1 MAFRSHEIVA
11 FTIGQ
16 KYNMRGHIMETRMA
30 PRILFTLTPD
40 QALALRDAL
49 EFYARIS
56 MGQLQVLSEKVREGI
71 IPVRRESSEPRALAS
86 PESCEA
92 IDDLMFQV
100 KQVLG
105 YPGAGSMSIGHQHVH
120 VSGHRAWEMYKVI
133 AQALAL
139 RADPNPPFRGV
150 HYDGLSLRYT
160 RDPAPVASVL
170 EAGEA
175 VS

>member
-1 MAFRSHEIVA
+1 M
-11 FTIGQ
+11 T
-16 KYNMRGHIMETRMA
+16 

-71 IPVRRESSEPRALAS
+71 IPVRGDSSAARVLAS
-86 PESCEA
+86 PEACEA
-92 IDDLMFQV
+92 IDDLMLQV
-100 KQVLG
+100 KQLLG

-120 VSGHRAWEMYKVI
+120 VSGHRAWEMYKVM

-139 RADPNPPFRGV
+139 HADPAPPFRGV
-150 HYDGLSLRYT
+150 HYDGLTLRYT

-170 EAGEA
+170 EGVEA
-175 VS
+175 TS